1 MDINRHSLDD
11 LTEGLSVTIE
21 RSVSEEDI
29 QAFCELTSDY
39 HPLHTDEAFARKQG
53 FGTVIAQG
61 LLISSYVSAL
71 IGMKLPGEKALI
83 MSQSAKYMKPVYP
96 GDELS
101 ITGAVKKRDKRFSI
115 IQVKV
120 TILNQNSEKV
130 AEGDVMVQ
138 VNDGRAES

>member
-53 FGTVIAQG
+53 FRTVIAQG